1 MGNMNN
7 KKIKI
12 IFKKKIVFL
21 IIILGCIGYI
31 GYNEKYKLQARKY
44 TEKTSEEIDI
54 SECYDISRK
63 MNYISLMEVMA
74 KEETV
79 SFENLLPNQTQSY
92 RIVTQSIEVTSDY
105 QPKILFFCET
115 VEKDEHWDIGK
126 IVAVG
131 IRDEDHGITKAF
143 HGNVFCNLENSKCIY
158 YSLDGDF
165 FLTGRT
171 KAKTTNRFWGENE
184 KGRIANFIVENSGKK
199 FFSIGYLEGRCRF

>member
-31 GYNEKYKLQARKY
+31 GYNEKYKLQAIKY

-63 MNYISLMEVMA
+63 MNYASLMEVMA

-171 KAKTTNRFWGENE
+171 KAKTTNRLWGENE

-199 FFSIGYLEGRCRF
+199 FFSIGYLEGRCKF

>member
-1 MGNMNN
+1 MN
-7 KKIKI
+7 
-12 IFKKKIVFL
+12 KKKIVFL

-31 GYNEKYKLQARKY
+31 GYNEKYKLQSIKY
-44 TEKTSEEIDI
+44 TEKTAEEIDI

-63 MNYISLMEVMA
+63 MNYASLMEVMA

-131 IRDEDHGITKAF
+131 IKDEDHGITKAF

-171 KAKTTNRFWGENE
+171 KAKTTNRFWAENE

-199 FFSIGYLEGRCRF
+199 FFSIGYLEGRCKF

>member
-1 MGNMNN
+1 MNN